1 MYKNIRVAVDGQE
14 LSNKALTQA
23 IGLAK
28 AIGAKVTILTVTPR
42 WSAVAAGDVAVMFR
56 PRRMRLISRKPRSYS

>member
-1 MYKNIRVAVDGQE
+1 MYKNILVAVDGQE

-28 AIGAKVTILTVTPR
+28 AIGAKVSVLNVTR
-42 WSAVAAGDVAVMFR
+42 AG
-56 PRRMRLISRKPRSYS
+56 P